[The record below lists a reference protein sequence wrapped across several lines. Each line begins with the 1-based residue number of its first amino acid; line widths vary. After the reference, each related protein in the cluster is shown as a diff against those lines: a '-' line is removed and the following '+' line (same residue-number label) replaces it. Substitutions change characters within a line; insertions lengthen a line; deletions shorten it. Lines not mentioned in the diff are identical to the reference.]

1 MVHDPAGYGDA
12 FADVYD
18 DWYADFFDTPGAV
31 RALANLSG
39 AGPVLE
45 LGVGTGRLAIPL
57 AESGIAVIGIDASA
71 AMLERLRLKNPEGT
85 VDGVLADM
93 AAFGAILRSD
103 PRGLPIGGYPLAFC
117 AFNTFF
123 NLDTEE
129 LQTACLAETAA
140 VLSPG
145 GRLVIEA
152 FVPTDPGS
160 VPDRAFAEA
169 RVESEREVIT
179 STDHDAQSQTIRGRH
194 IEKLADGH
202 VHVRAWSV
210 RYLSPSQLDE
220 LAASAGLE
228 LETRH
233 EDWRGLPFT
242 ELSQRHVSVYRRL
255 RHPSP
260 VHDPT
265 AGDSG
270 A

>member
-31 RALANLSG
+31 LALANLSG

-57 AESGIAVIGIDASA
+57 AESGITVIGIDASP
-71 AMLERLRLKNPEGT
+71 AMLERLRMKDPSAT
-85 VDGVLADM
+85 VTGVLADM
-93 AAFGAILRSD
+93 AAFGEILRSD
-103 PRGLPIGGYPLAFC
+103 PRGLPTEGYPLAFC

-123 NLDTEE
+123 NLDSED
-129 LQTACLAETAA
+129 LQSACLFETAA

-152 FVPTDPGS
+152 FVPTDPDS
-160 VPDRAFAEA
+160 VPDRAFAA
-169 RVESEREVIT
+169 AQVESEREVIT
-179 STDHDAQSQTIRGRH
+179 STEHDADSQTIRGRH

-202 VHVRAWSV
+202 VHIRPWSV
-210 RYLSPSQLDE
+210 RYLSPSQLDQ
-220 LAASAGLE
+220 LAANAGLE

-233 EDWRGLPFT
+233 EDWRGLAFT
-242 ELSQRHVSVYRRL
+242 ELSQRHVSVYRR
-255 RHPSP
+255 R
-260 VHDPT
+260 
-265 AGDSG
+265 
-270 A
+270 